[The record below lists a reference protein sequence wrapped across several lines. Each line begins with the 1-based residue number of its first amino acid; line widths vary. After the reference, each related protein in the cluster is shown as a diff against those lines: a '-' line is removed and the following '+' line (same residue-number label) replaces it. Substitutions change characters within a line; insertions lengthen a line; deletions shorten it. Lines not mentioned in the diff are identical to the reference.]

1 MDRVSNENRANLQ
14 EWERGGM
21 KGRRRDEG
29 RWRKWGDWVGK
40 ESSISFQLLVTC
52 STNGC
57 TEAWGQQRG
66 GGGRGSVEGLK

>member
-1 MDRVSNENRANLQ
+1 MDRLSNENRATLQ

-29 RWRKWGDWVGK
+29 RWRKWGGDWVGK
-40 ESSISFQLLVTC
+40 ESSVSFQLLVTC

-57 TEAWGQQRG
+57 VQRPG
-66 GGGRGSVEGLK
+66 DNREEEEGEVL